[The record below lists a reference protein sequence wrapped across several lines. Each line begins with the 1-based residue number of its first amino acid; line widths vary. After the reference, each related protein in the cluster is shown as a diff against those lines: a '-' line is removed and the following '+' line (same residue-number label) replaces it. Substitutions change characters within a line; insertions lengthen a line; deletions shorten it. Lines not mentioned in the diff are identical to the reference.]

1 MKGVNVMRL
10 PPSVAVLGLFAL
22 GSLAS
27 LSVVGCGGG
36 ASSTTS
42 TGNSSLSLAKSS
54 VERDPVSA
62 TSSADL
68 KLAVTANN
76 AFAIDLYSRVAKGT
90 PTNVLTSPI
99 SASLAL
105 TMTYAGARGTTASQ
119 MATALHFDPAAGS
132 IFNGQ
137 NALSQALAARAASAF
152 KIAQQAATEPGGVV
166 PSPSA
171 DDYQLDVVNSV
182 WGERAYAWESP
193 FLDVLAKS
201 YGTGVYLEDFASSP
215 DPARLAIN
223 AWVSAQTADKINNL
237 LGSGTLDTTTRVVLV
252 NAIHLKLPW
261 ALPFTASQTKPGP
274 FTKSDG
280 SVVQASF
287 MNQANFW
294 SYVDDG
300 QAQRVALPLTGNELE
315 VVFALPHG
323 DLATYEAALAAGTA
337 SLDPKSLEGG
347 YVAVQVP
354 KMTFTS
360 APFEL
365 TSALQAMGMTQ
376 AFDPSADF
384 SGMCAHPSDGEP
396 IYFSDV
402 VQKSTLALQETG
414 VEAAAATAVFEDAA
428 VAEAPP
434 PQVLLNRPFVLSIID
449 STTGAILFLGHIAD
463 PTDQGGP

>member
-1 MKGVNVMRL
+1 MRF
-10 PPSVAVLGLFAL
+10 PSSVAVLGLFAL

-27 LSVVGCGGG
+27 LSAAGCGGG
-36 ASSTTS
+36 GASTTS
-42 TGNSSLSLAKSS
+42 TGNGSLSLAKSS

-76 AFAIDLYSRVAKGT
+76 AFALDLYSRVAKGT
-90 PTNVLTSPI
+90 ATNVLTSPI

-119 MATALHFDPAAGS
+119 MAMALHFDPAAGS

-152 KIAQQAATEPGGVV
+152 KLAQEQGPD
-166 PSPSA
+166 PSGMVPSA
-171 DDYQLDVVNSV
+171 DDYKLDVVNSV
-182 WGERAYAWESP
+182 WGETHDAWESP
-193 FLDVLAKS
+193 FLDILAKS

-223 AWVSAQTADKINNL
+223 SWVSAQTANKINNL
-237 LGSGTLDTTTRVVLV
+237 LGPGTLDTTTRVVLV
-252 NAIHLKLPW
+252 NAIHLKFPW

-280 SVVQASF
+280 SVVQANF
-287 MNQANFW
+287 MNQSNFW

-300 QAQRVALPLTGNELE
+300 QAQLVALPLTGNEIQ

-323 DLATYEAALAAGTA
+323 DLPTYEAALAAGTA
-337 SLDPKSLEGG
+337 SLDLKNLGGG

-360 APFEL
+360 QPFEL

-384 SGMCAHPSDGEP
+384 SGMCAHPSDSEH

-414 VEAAAATAVFEDAA
+414 VEAAAATAVVQDAA
-428 VAEAPP
+428 VADGPP
-434 PQVLLNRPFVLSIID
+434 PQVILNRPFVVSIVD

-463 PTDQGGP
+463 PTDQGSP